1 MPIIFREVGSG
12 RGRDVNTGWERT
24 WVARSARVG
33 LRRGPAPPACIPA
46 AAHGAAGSAG
56 ARGWDSSAL
65 RSCAWGAGLET
76 CSLRVRCGAGGRG
89 DSITGF
95 SRDSSLF
102 LTSLRIAYRE
112 NCLVRTSGSSL
123 LERECIPWHFP
134 HLLEAAGKEARPL
147 HILYVW
153 FVVLILRGTEVSIA
167 DILLG
172 LGVKTCREQLAF
184 GKKRTPV
191 WWWGWFFFY
200 ERFCHRRGAACGCDT
215 YHNPGVSARCA
226 DCQEKCPPWRCVCRL
241 RSPCLTAGTAPC
253 LASLPLGI
261 RALNKGVK
269 ARKGTKLPKQLRE
282 ALKIL

>member
-1 MPIIFREVGSG
+1 MTQALVMPIIFREVGSG

-123 LERECIPWHFP
+123 LERECIRWHFP

-184 GKKRTPV
+184 GKKELLF
-191 WWWGWFFFY
+191 GGGGGFFSM
-200 ERFCHRRGAACGCDT
+200 
-215 YHNPGVSARCA
+215 NVSAIGEEQRVDVIRITTRVSA
-226 DCQEKCPPWRCVCRL
+226 HAVP
-241 RSPCLTAGTAPC
+241 TARRNALLGDVFAGC
-253 LASLPLGI
+253 GHLASPPALL
-261 RALNKGVK
+261 RAWLQCLLEFV
-269 ARKGTKLPKQLRE
+269 L
-282 ALKIL
+282 